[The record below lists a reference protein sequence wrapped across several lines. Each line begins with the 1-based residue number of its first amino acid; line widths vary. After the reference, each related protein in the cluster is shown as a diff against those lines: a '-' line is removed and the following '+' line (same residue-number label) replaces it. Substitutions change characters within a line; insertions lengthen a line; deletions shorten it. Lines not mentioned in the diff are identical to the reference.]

1 MIEEYNPT
9 IHPFE
14 MGALKESAVKV
25 LEEAAEVF
33 ASYQTLEREYARAND
48 EKPYMPALRID
59 LEDEI
64 ADVIQA
70 ACNLAARYDLS
81 VADGMERCE
90 GRNRARGRYHD
101 GKIPSATDGMS
112 PGAKEIFDRMVRAA
126 YE

>member
-1 MIEEYNPT
+1 MT
-9 IHPFE
+9 
-14 MGALKESAVKV
+14 
-25 LEEAAEVF
+25 
-33 ASYQTLEREYARAND
+33 
-48 EKPYMPALRID
+48 ALRID

-101 GKIPSATDGMS
+101 DKISSATDGMS

>member
-1 MIEEYNPT
+1 MIEEYSLT
-9 IHPFE
+9 VHPFE

-25 LEEAAEVF
+25 LEEAAEAF

-48 EKPYMPALRID
+48 EKPYMPALRNE
-59 LEDEI
+59 LADEV

-70 ACNLAARYDLS
+70 ACNLASRYGLD
-81 VADGMERCE
+81 VAAAMVRCE
-90 GRNRARGRYHD
+90 ERNRARGRYCD
-101 GKIPSATDGMS
+101 GKMPSATDVMS